1 MKSAHH
7 NLQQDINILQMQYAA
22 LEKKLTQSKE
32 TEMYMMKSQLET
44 AVRRQKELEAKL
56 ESKAKEVKEKD

>member
-1 MKSAHH
+1 
-7 NLQQDINILQMQYAA
+7 MQYAA

-32 TEMYMMKSQLET
+32 TEIYMMKSQLDT

-56 ESKAKEVKEKD
+56 ESKAKEVKEKDLFI